1 MGRWTLIVLPLTYSV
16 VDMPTQGVLSGC
28 LGGTVDISCK
38 YVAPSSFTGKV
49 TFSYKAN
56 DGTFDSNTRE
66 VSIQVLA
73 EGPSI
78 VDISSSSDHS
88 CALFDNKK
96 IKCWGRNASGQLGY
110 GHRNNIGDDEL
121 ASAQGFVDVGGDV
134 LSVVTGGS
142 HTCALLVD
150 KTVKCWGTGTSVGGG
165 NNYVYTRPFTINLNY
180 SVKQLVAGG
189 SHTCVLFENERVK
202 CWGYNRY
209 GQLGLGHTHTIGN
222 SSLTLPKNILFSK
235 VGEEVVKLSAGED
248 HTCALPWRRE
258 S

>member
-1 MGRWTLIVLPLTYSV
+1 MTGSGSAASHTFASAGAYTVGLTVTDNFGQTHQVSQKVVLEAANENSSPLLVNGGVAHPVILREQDLSVISGKAISFTLNGALDFDSTALTYSV

-56 DGTFDSNTRE
+56 DGTSDSNTRE

-73 EGPSI
+73 EGLSI
-78 VDISSSSDHS
+78 VDISASSDHS

-96 IKCWGRNASGQLGY
+96 IKCWGRNGSGQLGY

-150 KTVKCWGTGTSVGGG
+150 KTVKCWGTGTSSRG
-165 NNYVYTRPFTINLNY
+165 R
-180 SVKQLVAGG
+180 K
-189 SHTCVLFENERVK
+189 
-202 CWGYNRY
+202 
-209 GQLGLGHTHTIGN
+209 
-222 SSLTLPKNILFSK
+222 
-235 VGEEVVKLSAGED
+235 
-248 HTCALPWRRE
+248 
-258 S
+258 